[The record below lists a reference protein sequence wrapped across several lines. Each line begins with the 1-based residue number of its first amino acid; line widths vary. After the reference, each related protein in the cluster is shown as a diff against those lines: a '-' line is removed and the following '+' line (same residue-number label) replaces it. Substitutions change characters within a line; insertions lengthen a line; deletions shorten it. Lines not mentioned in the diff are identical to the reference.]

1 MKKKIKLNR
10 DKKEE
15 VVSKIKEYLNKRE
28 EVLFAYIFG
37 SFVRSDE
44 FSDIDIALYV
54 DGERSLKY
62 EFEIEDDL
70 ETMLKI
76 PVDVRII
83 NNAPVSFSYGVLRD
97 GLLIKDNDIR
107 SDFQVMKFK
116 EYMDYVH
123 LRDAYIMDRDVAGG

>member
-1 MKKKIKLNR
+1 MKKKIKMNR

-54 DGERSLKY
+54 DGERPLKY

-70 ETMLKI
+70 EAMLKI
-76 PVDVRII
+76 PIDVRVI
-83 NNAPVSFSYGVLRD
+83 NNAPVSFSYGVLKD

-107 SDFQVMKFK
+107 SDFQAMKFK

-123 LRDAYIMDRDVAGG
+123 LRDAYIRDRDVAGG